1 MRPDPTPRSTPVFVE
16 PTAWYRRSLP
26 RRAPRDPALARTRL
40 PGEPWGYGPLT
51 PEPAHTPQSRAQM
64 PLEAAVFL
72 VPPSFIVAGIVVG
85 GWQLG
90 GWEGALSLLGLTVV
104 GVFVA
109 GVLGDARL

>member
-1 MRPDPTPRSTPVFVE
+1 MRPGPRPRSTLGSTE
-16 PTAWYRRSLP
+16 PTDRNRRP
-26 RRAPRDPALARTRL
+26 RPRHAPRDPALARTRL

-51 PEPAHTPQSRAQM
+51 PEPAHPPKSRARM
-64 PLEAAVFL
+64 LIEAAVFL
-72 VPPSFIVAGIVVG
+72 VPPSFIVAG